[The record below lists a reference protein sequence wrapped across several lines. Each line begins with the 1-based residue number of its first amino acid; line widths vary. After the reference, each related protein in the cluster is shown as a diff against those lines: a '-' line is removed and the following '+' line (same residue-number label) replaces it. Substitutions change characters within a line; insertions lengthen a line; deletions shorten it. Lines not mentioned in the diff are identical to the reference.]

1 MVDKI
6 NNYIEHLCCKYVI
19 VDDSGDLG
27 RSEILTK
34 LEIDSKKKVNDAFLI
49 ALTRD
54 IMSQFSVRS
63 ILDQERLDAEAVY
76 MNYKTYKTYKT
87 HKTPP
92 RPYKCKQGVLVEH
105 DSSIDSSNM
114 YYLRSISACMK
125 LFFGKGEE
133 TGAPG
138 DRWTVE
144 YKLSMKRNGK
154 RYNYSIYDWTHKDGM
169 YSCWHIAGDE
179 ESEAVVGD
187 LLEYLIESEMQGLES
202 GSIRLK
208 GCC

>member
-19 VDDSGDLG
+19 VDDSGAKDLG
-27 RSEILTK
+27 RDEILTK
-34 LEIDSKKKVNDAFLI
+34 LEIDPKEKVNDALLI

-63 ILDQERLDAEAVY
+63 ILDQERLDAEDMY
-76 MNYKTYKTYKT
+76 MNYKTY
-87 HKTPP
+87 KTPP
-92 RPYKCKQGVLVEH
+92 RPYKCKQGVLVEK

-114 YYLRSISACMK
+114 YYLCSISASTK

-144 YKLSMKRNGK
+144 YKLSMRRNGK
-154 RYNYSIYDWTHKDGM
+154 RYNYSIYDWTHKDGV

-202 GSIRLK
+202 GRIRLK